1 VSAVATVEPAGVV
14 LLNAQADGG
23 RALALRR
30 PIEAWLAHNVP
41 GVSLLMPVNAEAAQA
56 MLMILAPR
64 TRVALVGGDGTL
76 HSLLPALMRCGH
88 RVGLVPAGSGNDVA
102 RALGVAHLHWAEAL
116 AYALH
121 AQTAPIDLGQ
131 LESEVTTRYFASS
144 FSVGFDAAVA
154 ARAQTPPGWLP
165 TRHRYL
171 WATLRELVNAQ
182 PRTLRLWADGR
193 AVHDG
198 PALFAAVLNTPTYG
212 SGIPAVPAARVNDHW
227 LDLLVAGDVGR
238 LRALSL
244 LPRLLRGQHMR
255 APEVALH
262 SFRKLAVEADEPL
275 PLAAD
280 GEVLPPARTISVQML
295 PKALHLAGAH
305 TLNAVKPRSAS
316 APATR
321 PGAP

>member
-1 VSAVATVEPAGVV
+1 MPGVSTVEPAGVV

-56 MLMILAPR
+56 MLMILAPC

-102 RALGVAHLHWAEAL
+102 RALGVAQLHWAEAL

-131 LESEVTTRYFASS
+131 MESEIGSRYFVSS
-144 FSVGFDAAVA
+144 FSMGFDAAVA
-154 ARAQTPPGWLP
+154 ARAQQPPRWLP
-165 TRHRYL
+165 NRHRYL
-171 WATLRELVNAQ
+171 WATLRELVHAQ
-182 PRTLRLWADGR
+182 PRRLRLSTDGR
-193 AVHDG
+193 TVHEG

-212 SGIPAVPAARVNDHW
+212 SGIPAVPTARLNDHW

-255 APEVALH
+255 SPEVTLH
-262 SFRKLAVEADEPL
+262 SFRRAVIESDEPL

-280 GEVLPPARTISVQML
+280 GEVLPSARAIAVQVL

-305 TLNAVKPRSAS
+305 TLNAVKPRGSTGTA
-316 APATR
+316 AGTA
-321 PGAP
+321 